1 MHGITEDWM
10 DEISLY
16 STLYEAILAIMGIG
30 DGVPDKSGK
39 REQNKYQRLSCM

>member
-1 MHGITEDWM
+1 MKCEDRYLHGTRELWM

-39 REQNKYQRLSCM
+39 RE

>member
-1 MHGITEDWM
+1 MKCGDRYLHGTTEHWM

-39 REQNKYQRLSCM
+39 RE